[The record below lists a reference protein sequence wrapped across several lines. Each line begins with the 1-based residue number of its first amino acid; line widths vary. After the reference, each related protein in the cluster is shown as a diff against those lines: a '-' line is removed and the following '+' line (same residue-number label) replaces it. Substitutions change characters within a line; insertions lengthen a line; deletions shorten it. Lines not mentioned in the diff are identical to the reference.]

1 MRKRFTMFIGA
12 IAVSLVLCALFAACG
27 KPAQR
32 PEGEYSIV
40 AADVAGGEIVVYVNG
55 KEGTAARE
63 GDGIRVALKAEK
75 GYRYLE
81 NSFTVNGSASAF
93 QFTMP
98 GENVSLSVQF
108 EKQIYTVTGAEYE
121 FGTVTPSVTQAACGE
136 TFTVKVTPKNNAC
149 ALRRRTLCM
158 NDTIL
163 ERSTRYE
170 ETVYTVTMPACD
182 VVFRAEFER
191 FISLAGSGTQ
201 GDPWLVASEADF
213 AELASAVTQYPDAIR
228 GAYFK
233 MKNDVTIADET
244 FAGIGSAGGD
254 ETKPESMSMTPFSGI
269 FDGDGHTVML
279 ALSGTTYVGLFRAN
293 TGTVKN
299 LTVAGTVS
307 GGSKNVG
314 GVVGYNCGGT
324 VENCVN
330 KAVLSA
336 SGTSSY
342 HYGGVVGYSYGG
354 TIRDCTNLAALSLAG
369 LHTVGGIVGC
379 VSGDACI
386 EDCVNGAQDDAQAG
400 AVTGTFEIGGIAGRL
415 STADAN
421 GTVITGCINYASVT
435 GSGKRIAGIAGTVVS
450 KHKITSCNNYGAV
463 ISTQDSDST
472 DEGGVG
478 GIAGGVYTV
487 SITDCNNYAS
497 VTNENSYYTGG
508 ILGWTNSDGVMLTN
522 CPNSGKSM
530 GLRLVGGIAGSF
542 GQSGN
547 RPNSVIE
554 SCANSGTV
562 KGTDSRV
569 GGIAGM
575 SYGAVVRSCTNSGS
589 VYLND
594 AAATAVV
601 GVSSGYLGQLVGYN
615 TTAAYCFV
623 EGGYYKG
630 TAFTDTSASA

>member
-1 MRKRFTMFIGA
+1 MKKRFTLLFA
-12 IAVSLVLCALFAACG
+12 AFAVSLVLCALFAACG
-27 KPAQR
+27 KIAQR
-32 PEGEYSIV
+32 PEGEYAII

-55 KEGTAARE
+55 KEETAARE

-98 GENVSLSVQF
+98 GENVSLSVEF

-191 FISLAGSGTQ
+191 FISFAGSGTQ

-354 TIRDCTNLAALSLAG
+354 TIRDCTNLAPLSFVSV
-369 LHTVGGIVGC
+369 HTVGGIVGYAGYD
-379 VSGDACI
+379 VLIEGCI
-386 EDCVNGAQDDAQAG
+386 NGAEDEGQAG
-400 AVTGTFEIGGIAGRL
+400 TVMGSYELGGIVGYLGTAATNGGIAKDN
-415 STADAN
+415 TN
-421 GTVITGCINYASVT
+421 HASVT
-435 GSGKRIAGIAGTVVS
+435 GSGKRVGGIAGVVTGRNS
-450 KHKITSCNNYGAV
+450 ITGCNNYGAV
-463 ISTQDSDST
+463 TSTLNST
-472 DEGGVG
+472 AKDNGGVG
-478 GIAGGVYTV
+478 GIAGRVYTV
-487 SITDCNNYAS
+487 TISDCRNYAA
-497 VTNENSYYTGG
+497 VQNENSYNTGG
-508 ILGWTNSDGVMLTN
+508 ILGLTDSDGVTVTN
-522 CPNSGKSM
+522 CTNLGEIM
-530 GLRLVGGIAGSF
+530 GLRLVGGIAGGF
-542 GQSGN
+542 GLNGN
-547 RPNSVIE
+547 RPNNLIE
-554 SCANSGTV
+554 NCTNSGIV
-562 KGTDSRV
+562 NGTDSRV

-575 SYGAVVRSCTNSGS
+575 SYGGVVRGCTNSSS